1 MRPFNLIK
9 RFFCVLKFDISDVFS
24 NRVALNNVVF
34 HASISERCD
43 NMKRKMKIKEFLM
56 RKKVAAGCVVA
67 AAVIAAGSFSMVMQS
82 SDIPELSSYTDPV
95 IETTITGDD
104 TPLASKPKVT
114 TKTTSKT
121 KTTRKKVKLKKAS
134 KKSYTKKLPKKKKTT
149 TKTKKSGKTT
159 VKTQTTVQTATS
171 EKYTKKSKQKVVTQ
185 KVVTT
190 VKTTTTVESTQQNAQ
205 TQTTAVQSSGTQNN
219 ASTASTKTASKQ
231 TISNV
236 ASIAPKMDSRVLNA
250 YSRMGFTVTVDPS
263 YAYAGHF
270 DARSRNIT
278 IQEADETVYHEL
290 GHFLAFIAGNVD
302 QSSSFASVYNSE
314 KSKFT
319 GYNKAYATQN
329 ASEYFAES
337 VKDYMLNGA
346 ALSSQR
352 PETYKAIQSAL
363 NTVTTARADA
373 ILKAYASI
381 WN

>member
-1 MRPFNLIK
+1 
-9 RFFCVLKFDISDVFS
+9 
-24 NRVALNNVVF
+24 
-34 HASISERCD
+34 
-43 NMKRKMKIKEFLM
+43 MKRKMKIKEFLT
-56 RKKVAAGCVVA
+56 RKKVAAGCVAA

-114 TKTTSKT
+114 TKTKRKT

-149 TKTKKSGKTT
+149 TKTRKSGKKT
-159 VKTQTTVQTATS
+159 VKTQTTVQTATT

-190 VKTTTTVESTQQNAQ
+190 IKTTTTVANPQQNVQ
-205 TQTTAVQSSGTQNN
+205 TQEVSFQSSGTQNSGSAKN
-219 ASTASTKTASKQ
+219 TSQKASKE

-250 YSRMGFTVTVDPS
+250 YARMGFTVTVDPNA
-263 YAYAGHF
+263 AYAGHF
-270 DARSRNIT
+270 DARSRSIT
-278 IQEADETVYHEL
+278 IQEADETIYHEL

-302 QSSSFASVYNSE
+302 QSSAFASVYNSE
-314 KSKFT
+314 KAKFT

-329 ASEYFAES
+329 AAEYFAES

-352 PETYKAIQSAL
+352 PNTYKAIQSAL
-363 NTVTTARADA
+363 NTVTTARADV
-373 ILKAYASI
+373 ILKAYSSI
-381 WN
+381 WS

>member
-1 MRPFNLIK
+1 
-9 RFFCVLKFDISDVFS
+9 
-24 NRVALNNVVF
+24 
-34 HASISERCD
+34 
-43 NMKRKMKIKEFLM
+43 MKRKMKIKEFLT
-56 RKKVAAGCVVA
+56 RKKVAAGCVAA

-114 TKTTSKT
+114 TKTKRKT

-149 TKTKKSGKTT
+149 TKTRKSGKKT
-159 VKTQTTVQTATS
+159 VKTQTTVQTATT

-185 KVVTT
+185 KIVTT
-190 VKTTTTVESTQQNAQ
+190 VAASQQNAQ
-205 TQTTAVQSSGTQNN
+205 TQEVSFQSSGTQNSGS
-219 ASTASTKTASKQ
+219 AKTSSQKASKH

-250 YSRMGFTVTVDPS
+250 YARMGFTVTVDPNA
-263 YAYAGHF
+263 AYAGHF
-270 DARSRNIT
+270 DARSRSIT
-278 IQEADETVYHEL
+278 IQEADETIYHEL

-302 QSSSFASVYNSE
+302 QSSAFASVYNSE
-314 KSKFT
+314 KAKFT

-329 ASEYFAES
+329 AAEYFAES

-352 PETYKAIQSAL
+352 PNTYKAIQSAL
-363 NTVTTARADA
+363 NTVTTARADV
-373 ILKAYASI
+373 ILKAYSSI
-381 WN
+381 WS

>member
-1 MRPFNLIK
+1 
-9 RFFCVLKFDISDVFS
+9 
-24 NRVALNNVVF
+24 
-34 HASISERCD
+34 
-43 NMKRKMKIKEFLM
+43 MKRKMKIKEFLT
-56 RKKVAAGCVVA
+56 RKKVAAGCVAA

-114 TKTTSKT
+114 TKTKRKT

-149 TKTKKSGKTT
+149 TKTRKSGKKT
-159 VKTQTTVQTATS
+159 VKTQTTVQTATT

-185 KVVTT
+185 KIVTT
-190 VKTTTTVESTQQNAQ
+190 VKTTTTVAASQQNAQ
-205 TQTTAVQSSGTQNN
+205 TQEVSFQSSGTQNSGS
-219 ASTASTKTASKQ
+219 AK

-250 YSRMGFTVTVDPS
+250 YARMGFTVTVDPNA
-263 YAYAGHF
+263 AYAGHF
-270 DARSRNIT
+270 DARSRSIT
-278 IQEADETVYHEL
+278 IQEADETIYHEL

-302 QSSSFASVYNSE
+302 RSSAFASVYNSE
-314 KSKFT
+314 KAKFT

-329 ASEYFAES
+329 AAEYFAES

-373 ILKAYASI
+373 ILRAYSSI
-381 WN
+381 WS

>member
-1 MRPFNLIK
+1 
-9 RFFCVLKFDISDVFS
+9 
-24 NRVALNNVVF
+24 
-34 HASISERCD
+34 
-43 NMKRKMKIKEFLM
+43 MKRKMKIKEFLT
-56 RKKVAAGCVVA
+56 RKKVAAGCVAA

-114 TKTTSKT
+114 TKTKRKT

-149 TKTKKSGKTT
+149 TKTRKSGKKT
-159 VKTQTTVQTATS
+159 VKTQTTVQTATT
-171 EKYTKKSKQKVVTQ
+171 EKYTKKSKQKVVT
-185 KVVTT
+185 TI
-190 VKTTTTVESTQQNAQ
+190 KTTTTVANPQQNVQ
-205 TQTTAVQSSGTQNN
+205 TQEVSFQSFGTQNSGS
-219 ASTASTKTASKQ
+219 AKTSSQKASKQ

-250 YSRMGFTVTVDPS
+250 YTRMGFTVTVDPNA
-263 YAYAGHF
+263 AYAGHF
-270 DARSRNIT
+270 DARSRSIT
-278 IQEADETVYHEL
+278 IQEADETIYHEL

-302 QSSSFASVYNSE
+302 QSSAFASVYNSE
-314 KSKFT
+314 KAKFT

-352 PETYKAIQSAL
+352 PNTYKAIQSAL

-373 ILKAYASI
+373 ILKAYSSI
-381 WN
+381 WS

>member
-1 MRPFNLIK
+1 
-9 RFFCVLKFDISDVFS
+9 
-24 NRVALNNVVF
+24 
-34 HASISERCD
+34 
-43 NMKRKMKIKEFLM
+43 MKRKMKIKEFLT
-56 RKKVAAGCVVA
+56 RKKVAAGCVAA

-114 TKTTSKT
+114 TKTKRKT
-121 KTTRKKVKLKKAS
+121 KS
-134 KKSYTKKLPKKKKTT
+134 NKSVPSSPKKKKTT
-149 TKTKKSGKTT
+149 TKTRKSGKKT
-159 VKTQTTVQTATS
+159 VKTQTTVQTATT

-185 KVVTT
+185 KIVTT
-190 VKTTTTVESTQQNAQ
+190 VKTTTTVAASQQNAQ
-205 TQTTAVQSSGTQNN
+205 TQEVSFQSSGTQNSGS
-219 ASTASTKTASKQ
+219 AKTSSQKASKH

-250 YSRMGFTVTVDPS
+250 YARMGFTVTVDPNA
-263 YAYAGHF
+263 AYAGHF
-270 DARSRNIT
+270 DARSRSIT
-278 IQEADETVYHEL
+278 IQEADETIYHEL

-302 QSSSFASVYNSE
+302 QSSAFASVYNSE
-314 KSKFT
+314 KAKFT

-329 ASEYFAES
+329 AAEYFAES

-352 PETYKAIQSAL
+352 PNTYKAIQSAL

-373 ILKAYASI
+373 ILKAYSSI

>member
-1 MRPFNLIK
+1 
-9 RFFCVLKFDISDVFS
+9 
-24 NRVALNNVVF
+24 
-34 HASISERCD
+34 
-43 NMKRKMKIKEFLM
+43 MKRKMKIKEFLT
-56 RKKVAAGCVVA
+56 RKKVAAGCVAA

-114 TKTTSKT
+114 TKTKRKT

-149 TKTKKSGKTT
+149 TKTRKSGKKT
-159 VKTQTTVQTATS
+159 VKTQTTVQTATT
-171 EKYTKKSKQKVVTQ
+171 EKYTKKSKQKI
-185 KVVTT
+185 VTT
-190 VKTTTTVESTQQNAQ
+190 VKTTTTVAASQQNAQ
-205 TQTTAVQSSGTQNN
+205 TQEVSFQSSGTQNSGS
-219 ASTASTKTASKQ
+219 AKTSSQKASKH

-250 YSRMGFTVTVDPS
+250 YARMGFTVTVDPNA
-263 YAYAGHF
+263 AYAGHF
-270 DARSRNIT
+270 DARSRSIT
-278 IQEADETVYHEL
+278 IQEADETIYHEL

-302 QSSSFASVYNSE
+302 QSSAFASVYNSE
-314 KSKFT
+314 KAKFT

-329 ASEYFAES
+329 AAEYFAES

-352 PETYKAIQSAL
+352 PNTYKAIQSAL
-363 NTVTTARADA
+363 NTVTTARADV
-373 ILKAYASI
+373 ILKAYSSI
-381 WN
+381 WS

>member
-1 MRPFNLIK
+1 
-9 RFFCVLKFDISDVFS
+9 
-24 NRVALNNVVF
+24 
-34 HASISERCD
+34 
-43 NMKRKMKIKEFLM
+43 MKRKMKIKEFLT
-56 RKKVAAGCVVA
+56 RKKVAAGCVAA

-114 TKTTSKT
+114 TKTKRKT

-149 TKTKKSGKTT
+149 TKTRKSGKKT
-159 VKTQTTVQTATS
+159 VKTQTTVQTATT

-190 VKTTTTVESTQQNAQ
+190 IKTTTTVANPQQNVQ
-205 TQTTAVQSSGTQNN
+205 TQEVSFQSFGTQNSGS
-219 ASTASTKTASKQ
+219 AKTSSQ

-250 YSRMGFTVTVDPS
+250 YTRMGFTVTVDPNA
-263 YAYAGHF
+263 AYAGHF
-270 DARSRNIT
+270 DARSRSIT
-278 IQEADETVYHEL
+278 IQEADETIYHEL

-302 QSSSFASVYNSE
+302 QSSAFASVYNSE
-314 KSKFT
+314 KAKFT

-352 PETYKAIQSAL
+352 PNTYKAIQSAL

-373 ILKAYASI
+373 ILKAYSSI
-381 WN
+381 WS